1 MWNILGSETLMQEQS
16 EILKGR
22 HYFEDMHEERERE
35 MILEL
40 MIRRRAYILPDLII
54 GFQNS
59 PFCQENGMHSES
71 NHNRF

>member
-1 MWNILGSETLMQEQS
+1 MWNILGYETHMQEQS
-16 EILKGR
+16 EILKRR
-22 HYFEDMHEERERE
+22 HYFEDMHEERE
-35 MILEL
+35 MILEF
-40 MIRRRAYILPDLII
+40 MIRRRACILPHLTI

>member
-1 MWNILGSETLMQEQS
+1 MQEQS
-16 EILKGR
+16 EILKRR
-22 HYFEDMHEERERE
+22 HYFEGLHEEREL
-35 MILEL
+35 ILEL
-40 MIRRRAYILPDLII
+40 MIRRRACILPDLII